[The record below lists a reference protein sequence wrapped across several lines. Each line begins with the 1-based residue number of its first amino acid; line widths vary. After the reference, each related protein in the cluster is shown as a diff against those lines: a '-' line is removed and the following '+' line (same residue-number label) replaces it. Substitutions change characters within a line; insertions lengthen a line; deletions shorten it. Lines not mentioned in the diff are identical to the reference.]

1 MVEHE
6 LTEGSVVG
14 PEAPL
19 AAPAAR
25 PRRRFRWLK
34 IVLVLLVLLVL
45 LVAFAPLWSAPIVRG
60 LVVSSVNDQ
69 IDGTLAIEKLSWSYG
84 GHVRVEGLD
93 LRDAQGQPALRIAA
107 VDGQVDVLPALKGD
121 IRANLT
127 VDGLQADLSRQP
139 DGRINLEAIGPPKES
154 KPAKTSSGPL
164 PQVAAIVRVNDATV
178 RVHGEGGDTELKNVA
193 VALDLK
199 SLEQPATFDV
209 GAAVAGPGGP
219 AGQVQLTGDVLLAKD
234 GKLLDAPPVRV
245 DYTLDT
251 LRVEALAPAATLFA
265 QVPAASGRVGGSG
278 HWEWEGGLR
287 LRGQTTLSLDGLRVE
302 GAAPGGQPLVVPDTK
317 LTAEAQLDESGAGRQ
332 TVGLVAGQLLDLHW
346 DGRVAGL
353 LGEKPSLEG
362 ALKVKGE
369 LGGLFDLAREPLALQ
384 PGVGV
389 GGQLTVDT
397 SVRAEWSKQG
407 PQSVALQG
415 TLAVAQLSARD
426 AQGRPL
432 DLGIQAV
439 TAKIDLAAQPPAG
452 TAALETLEL
461 QAGPLALSARGRVEG
476 LPRDGAALDPAKLAV
491 QDGQFSADADLAPLL
506 AAVAPLV
513 DLHGLAAQGTV
524 QIRGQADG
532 SAGAVEG
539 RAKVSVKNLAVQ
551 GPDGLDLSVPGLTV
565 DASGSADERSIQLEN
580 LVTRWEPLR
589 AMSHAIP
596 NGELAASATWTP
608 ADRVLDVP
616 HWTLACPLAGG
627 EGKVKVTLPATSV
640 PASSVA
646 SAALAASTALAA
658 RIEAQAQLGGQV
670 EPMREW
676 LAALKPE
683 LQSARGEG
691 QWDLKLTADVAGDRI
706 TAQPQLTLRGVGLK
720 GYVVGGQELP
730 LDKADIDFGA
740 RVDFDRGAGS
750 VKADGLSLRAPGVE
764 LTASGQAA
772 NVLGD
777 PAAATGALD
786 CKWSLQPDVV
796 TARLGAL
803 LGGLGLAGAPLS
815 GSARVELAPAGAS
828 AAGNVSG
835 AEIAVTL
842 PADAATGKPAR
853 TLVQRELKADFDLT
867 ASPWPSV
874 DTLDIRRGE
883 FRSST
888 AQATV
893 AGRVERLSTPA
904 AASAD
909 VRFHLDAELARLL
922 ADLGPALGLP
932 AWEAAGA
939 AVVEGK
945 LTGDA
950 GQLALTADG
959 TISNCHMVLPAPAPP
974 KSAPPSAPGAAAG
987 AVASA
992 GAAAKAPIV
1001 IDEPKLTF
1009 GLTSQILVE
1018 PLDVTLERASIE
1030 SSFLRGKLDGKI
1042 LALRSDTPRL
1052 APLQGDFTYIP
1063 DTLGALLQPW
1073 LPVQWTG
1080 STEQPLRFRV
1090 EGPVAKVDPMAM
1102 LGGISA
1108 DATVGLGQITAPGLT
1123 TGGQVEVKNHDGRTK
1138 ITGQLTANAGSL
1150 DLDADLDL
1158 RPAGAAPAATP
1169 PSSQFKTTLAGLQ
1182 VTQELADLLARV
1194 HPIFAGTAGSQVATV
1209 SGVISADLSGRWD
1222 GALPTSGEPPGGWL
1236 AAMAHSLSANG
1247 RLDAGQ
1253 LDLASSALL
1262 GDMLAAFDLPGRA
1275 ELSLAP
1281 IEFKIEQGRI
1291 SYAQPWVVHLAGVDT
1306 NFTGS
1311 VGLDLSLD
1319 MKWNV
1324 PITDALIAKH
1334 DFLKHLA
1341 GQTIEVPISGSA
1353 KKPVL
1358 EWSGALKDLAA
1369 QAAKAEL
1376 EKKLKD
1382 KLGGLPSIPGVTDSG
1397 QSGGQPAT
1405 SPEDL
1410 LAQADKLWDEG
1421 KHAEAKPLYQEL
1433 IDKHKYTLVYTLN
1446 KKRIKERA
1454 EGE

>member
-6 LTEGSVVG
+6 LTEGSVA
-14 PEAPL
+14 PEAPV
-19 AAPAAR
+19 AAPATASAER

-34 IVLVLLVLLVL
+34 IVLALLVLVVL
-45 LVAFAPLWSAPIVRG
+45 LVAFAPLWSAPIARS

-69 IDGTLAIEKLSWSYG
+69 IDGTLAIERLSWSYG

-93 LRDAQGQPALRIAA
+93 LLDAQGQPALHIAT
-107 VDGQVDVLPALKGD
+107 VDGQVDVLPALHGD

-127 VDGLQADLSRQP
+127 VDGLQADLRRQP
-139 DGRINLEAIGPPKES
+139 DGRINIEAIGPPKES
-154 KPAKTSSGPL
+154 KPSQPSSGEL
-164 PQVAAIVRVNDATV
+164 PQVAATVRIHDATV
-178 RVHGEGGDTELKNVA
+178 RVHGDGGDTELKNVA
-193 VALDLK
+193 IAFDLKALD
-199 SLEQPATFDV
+199 QPATFDV
-209 GAAVAGPGGP
+209 GAALSGPGGP
-219 AGQVQLTGDVLLAKD
+219 AGQVKLSGDVLLAKD
-234 GKLLDAPPVRV
+234 GKLAEAPPVRV

-265 QVPAASGRVGGSG
+265 ELPAASGRVGGSG
-278 HWEWEGGLR
+278 HWEWQGGLR
-287 LRGQTTLSLDGLRVE
+287 LRGQTALTLDGLRVE
-302 GAAPGGQPLVVPDTK
+302 GAAPGGQALVVPDTK

-332 TVGLVAGQLLDLHW
+332 TLGLVAGKLIDLHW
-346 DGRVAGL
+346 DGAVAGL
-353 LGEKPSLEG
+353 LGERPSLEG
-362 ALKVKGE
+362 ALKLNGE
-369 LGGLFDLAREPLALQ
+369 LGGLFDLLREPLALQ

-389 GGQLTVDT
+389 AGELAVDT
-397 SVRAEWSKQG
+397 SVRAEWTKSG
-407 PQSVALQG
+407 PQSVAVQG
-415 TLAVAQLSARD
+415 TLGVTQLSAHD

-432 DLGIQAV
+432 DLGLKAV
-439 TAKIDLAAQPPAG
+439 TAKVDLAAQPSAG

-476 LPRDGAALDPAKLAV
+476 LPRNGAALDPAKLAV
-491 QDGQFSADADLAPLL
+491 QGGQFSADADLAPLL

-513 DLHGLAAQGTV
+513 DLHGLTAQGTV

-532 SAGAVEG
+532 TAGAVSG
-539 RAKVSVKNLAVQ
+539 QAKVTVKGLSVQ
-551 GPDGLDLSVPGLTV
+551 GPEGLDLSVPGLTV
-565 DASGSADERSIQLEN
+565 DASASADERAIQLEN
-580 LVTRWEPLR
+580 FVARWEPLR
-589 AMSHAIP
+589 AMTHAIP

-627 EGKVKVTLPATSV
+627 EGKLKATLGPASV

-658 RIEAQAQLGGQV
+658 RVEATLQLSGQV
-670 EPMREW
+670 EPVREW
-676 LAALKPE
+676 LAALRPE
-683 LQSARGEG
+683 LQAARGEG
-691 QWDLKLTADVAGDRI
+691 QWDLKLTAEVAGDRI

-720 GYVVGGQELP
+720 GYVVGGRELP
-730 LDKADIDFGA
+730 LDRADVDFGA
-740 RVDFDRGAGS
+740 RIDFDRGAGS
-750 VKADGLSLRAPGVE
+750 IQAEDLSLRAPGVE

-786 CKWSLQPDVV
+786 CTWSLQPDVV

-815 GSARVELAPAGAS
+815 GAARVEVAPAGAT
-828 AAGNVSG
+828 ATGNLSG

-932 AWEAAGA
+932 AWEAAGS

-959 TISNCHMVLPAPAPP
+959 TIANLHMVLPAPAPP
-974 KSAPPSAPGAAAG
+974 KSAPPSAAG
-987 AVASA
+987 AVAN
-992 GAAAKAPIV
+992 AAAPKAPIV

-1052 APLQGDFTYIP
+1052 APLEGDFTYIP

-1090 EGPVAKVDPMAM
+1090 EGELAKVDPVAM
-1102 LGGISA
+1102 LGGLSA
-1108 DATVGLGQITAPGLT
+1108 DATIGLGQITAPGLT
-1123 TGGQVEVKNHDGRTK
+1123 TGGQVDVKNHDGRTQVVGK
-1138 ITGQLTANAGSL
+1138 LTANAGML

-1158 RPAGAAPAATP
+1158 RPAGAAPAATGAAA

-1194 HPIFAGTAGSQVATV
+1194 HPLFAGTAGSQVATV

-1222 GALPTSGEPPGGWL
+1222 GVLPTSGEPPGGWV
-1236 AAMAHSLSANG
+1236 AALAHSLSASG

-1253 LDLASSALL
+1253 LDIASSALL
-1262 GDMLAAFDLPGRA
+1262 GDMLSAFDLPGRA
-1275 ELSLAP
+1275 ELSLTP

-1291 SYAQPWVVHLAGVDT
+1291 SYAQPWVVRLAGTET

-1319 MKWNV
+1319 MTWNV
-1324 PITDALIAKH
+1324 PITDALVAKH
-1334 DFLKHLA
+1334 GFLKSLA
-1341 GQTIEVPISGSA
+1341 GQSIEVPISGTA
-1353 KKPVL
+1353 TKPVL

-1369 QAAKAEL
+1369 RAAQAEL

-1397 QSGGQPAT
+1397 ASGGQPAT

-1454 EGE
+1454 E